1 MLEAGLGSIRLSD
14 EFVRDLLGD
23 KPHIAEAKE
32 ARPARPRVLV
42 VDDERLIADT
52 CAKILDD
59 AGFYAKTAYD
69 GWKALEMVAEF
80 QPDYLITDVLMPRMN
95 GVDLAI
101 SVSRM
106 LPAVKVL
113 LFSGQAGISGVLLE
127 GRAQGYE
134 FELIAKPIHPTKLIE
149 HLRKYER

>member
-1 MLEAGLGSIRLSD
+1 MLEMRSGSIRLGD
-14 EFVRDLLGD
+14 KFARDSMGD
-23 KPHIAEAKE
+23 KPYAAEGKQ
-32 ARPARPRVLV
+32 ARPTRPRVLV
-42 VDDERLIADT
+42 VDDEKLIADT
-52 CAKILDD
+52 CTKILDD
-59 AGFYAKTAYD
+59 AGFHAKSAYD
-69 GWKALEMVAEF
+69 GWKALEMVTEF

-101 SVSRM
+101 AVSKM

-149 HLRKYER
+149 HLRKHQR